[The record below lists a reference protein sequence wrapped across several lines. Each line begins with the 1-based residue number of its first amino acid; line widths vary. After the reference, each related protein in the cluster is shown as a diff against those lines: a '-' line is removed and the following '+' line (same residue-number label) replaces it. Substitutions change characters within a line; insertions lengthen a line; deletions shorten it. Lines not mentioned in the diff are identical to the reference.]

1 MKRLLLLLALLTGC
15 ATRPPVVPAPAVDL
29 PRYMG
34 DWFVI
39 ANIPYWAEKDCYGS
53 IERYRLQSD
62 GLIDTTFLA
71 RKGGFQ
77 GKQLE
82 AKSVARVTDKKSNAR
97 WQVLFLG
104 GLIKVPLVILD
115 VTPDYRSAV
124 VVTPDR
130 KLAWIFHRDPVM
142 PARDYE
148 AAVAVL
154 KAGGIDVSRLVRVPQ
169 VPGN

>member
-15 ATRPPVVPAPAVDL
+15 ASRPPVVPAPAVDL

-77 GKQLE
+77 GKQFE
-82 AKSVARVTDKKSNAR
+82 AKSVARVTDKQSNAR

-130 KLAWIFHRDPVM
+130 KLAWIFLRDPVM

>member
-1 MKRLLLLLALLTGC
+1 MKLLLLLLAALTGC

-53 IERYRLQSD
+53 IERYRLQPD

-71 RKGGFQ
+71 NKGGFK
-77 GKQLE
+77 GKE
-82 AKSVARVTDKKSNAR
+82 IKAKSVARVTDKQTNAR

-130 KLAWIFHRDPVM
+130 KLAWIFHRDRVM

-154 KAGGIDVSRLVRVPQ
+154 KAGGIDVSRLARVPQ

>member
-1 MKRLLLLLALLTGC
+1 MKHLLILLAALTGC
-15 ATRPPVVPAPAVDL
+15 ATRPAVVPAPSVDL

-34 DWFVI
+34 DWYVI
-39 ANIPYWAEKDCYGS
+39 ANIPYWAEKNCYGS
-53 IERYRLQSD
+53 IERYRLQPD

-71 RKGGFQ
+71 SKGGFQ
-77 GKQLE
+77 GKKIA
-82 AKSVARVTDKKSNAR
+82 AKSVAKVTDKRTNAQ

-130 KLAWIFHRDPVM
+130 KLAWIFHREPVM
-142 PARDYE
+142 PARDYQ
-148 AAVAVL
+148 AAVEVL
-154 KAGGIDVSRLVRVPQ
+154 KASAIKVDRLALVPQ
-169 VPGN
+169 VP